1 MVDARVKF
9 RHLQTFVEVAR
20 QKSVMKAA
28 ELLHVSQPAVTK
40 TIRELEE
47 VLGVA
52 VFEREG
58 RGIKITRYG
67 EVFLRH
73 AGAALTALRQGLDS
87 VSQERSGDGVPVRI
101 GALPTV
107 STRIMPRA
115 MSLFLKEDTGARIK
129 IVTGENAVLLE
140 QLRVGD
146 LDLVVGRLAAP
157 EKMTGFSFEHLYSE
171 QVVFAVRDGH
181 PLLAGRQ
188 SAFAHLGDYPVL
200 MPTRASII
208 RPFVDHFL
216 IANGIPGL
224 PNQIETV
231 SDAFGRAFVRTS
243 DAIWIISAG
252 VVASDIEDGTLAVLP
267 IDTSET
273 KGPVGLTMRAD
284 AVPSLPLAI
293 LMQTIR
299 EAAGEASAKA

>member
-1 MVDARVKF
+1 MVDNRIKF

-47 VLGVA
+47 VLGVT
-52 VFEREG
+52 VFERDG

-67 EVFLRH
+67 EVFLKH
-73 AGAALTALRQGLDS
+73 AGAALTALRQGVDS
-87 VSQERSGDGVPVRI
+87 VSQTLRDEAPPIRI

-107 STRIMPRA
+107 STRIMPEA
-115 MSLFLKEDTGARIK
+115 MMLFLKEGTGARIK
-129 IVTGENAVLLE
+129 IVTGENAVLME

-157 EKMTGFSFEHLYSE
+157 EKMAGFSFEHLYSE
-171 QVVFAVRDGH
+171 QVVFCVRSGH
-181 PLLAGRQ
+181 PLLGSSQSVFAGMD
-188 SAFAHLGDYPVL
+188 AYPIL

-208 RPFVDHFL
+208 RPFVESFL
-216 IANGIPGL
+216 IANGVAGL

-231 SDAFGRAFVRTS
+231 SDSFGRAFVRQS
-243 DAIWIISAG
+243 DAIWIISTG
-252 VVASDIEDGTLAVLP
+252 VVARDIEDGTLTTLP

-273 KGPVGLTMRAD
+273 KGPVGLTMRTD
-284 AVPSLPLAI
+284 AVPYLPHTKH
-293 LMQTIR
+293 MQTKP
-299 EAAGEASAKA
+299 EVAGKH